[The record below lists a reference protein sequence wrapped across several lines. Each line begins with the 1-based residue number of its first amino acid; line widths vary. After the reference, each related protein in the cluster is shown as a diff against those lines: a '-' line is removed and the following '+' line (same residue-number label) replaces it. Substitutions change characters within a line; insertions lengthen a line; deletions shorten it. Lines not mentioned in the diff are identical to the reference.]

1 MRYAQLFTEYFL
13 YADSFVRLWVE
24 RQKSPGTKAL
34 AASVPGDFALQFLD
48 VAPVGDIAACGD
60 DGCGEEPECE
70 GQVGL
75 EVVDETEEDGDEAE
89 DAPVDPEFVP
99 SGFFFFFIGVAE
111 GGGEIAGADDGCHD
125 DGQFF
130 NANGQYLR
138 CPEAERGNDEGHEP
152 PNNPV
157 PFVSFHCLI
166 TFRY

>member
-1 MRYAQLFTEYFL
+1 MNAKNPPARKRWLL
-13 YADSFVRLWVE
+13 RC
-24 RQKSPGTKAL
+24 RGI
-34 AASVPGDFALQFLD
+34 FALQFLD
-48 VAPVGDIAACGD
+48 VTPVGDVAACGD

-99 SGFFFFFIGVAE
+99 TGFFFFFIGVAE

-130 NANGQYLR
+130 DANGQYLR
-138 CPEAERGNDEGHEP
+138 CPEAEGGNDEGHEP